1 MADFL
6 HERSARG
13 PRSLALIGI
22 AVVVLLGMVFVV
34 GAALWVI
41 AIFALLTI
49 PAIYDALRGARARLV
64 LNDLTL
70 GWESGRREQMIPLGR
85 IEEVTLSTS
94 LDFSQRATVQL
105 TTGEKLRIP
114 PECLPGGRL
123 LDAELEARGIPHR
136 RSLFSF

>member
-1 MADFL
+1 MADFI

-22 AVVVLLGMVFVV
+22 AVLVLLGMIFVV

-41 AIFALLTI
+41 AVFALLTI

-70 GWESGRREQMIPLGR
+70 GWESGRRDQMIPLGR

-123 LDAELEARGIPHR
+123 LDAELQARGVPHR

>member
-1 MADFL
+1 MADFI
-6 HERSARG
+6 HERSARD

-22 AVVVLLGMVFVV
+22 AVLVLLGMIFVV

-41 AIFALLTI
+41 AVFALLTI

-70 GWESGRREQMIPLGR
+70 GWQSGRRDQMIPLGR

-123 LDAELEARGIPHR
+123 LDAELQARGVPHR

>member
-1 MADFL
+1 MADFI

-22 AVVVLLGMVFVV
+22 AVLVLLGMIFVV

-41 AIFALLTI
+41 AVFALLTI

-70 GWESGRREQMIPLGR
+70 GWESGRRDQMIPLGR

-123 LDAELEARGIPHR
+123 LDAELEARGVPHR